1 MCFNA
6 HHLQI
11 LLPHAFLDN
20 FILFTI
26 DKHECRVYIL
36 DPCSEP
42 LSEER
47 YQLKL
52 QRCSFYLNDA
62 LEIAQPGW
70 NSDIYFWPRKYPH
83 NIPIPTSPD
92 RRFFSVIFTSSLFIV
107 ILITKIMI
115 CSIYLQKIVWIL
127 SI

>member
-1 MCFNA
+1 MFFNA

-11 LLPHAFLDN
+11 YLPHAILGD

-26 DKHECRVYIL
+26 DKHEHHVSIL
-36 DPCSEP
+36 DPFSVP

-52 QRCSFYLNDA
+52 QRCSLYLNEA

-70 NSDIYFWPRKYPH
+70 NYDIFYWPRKYPH
-83 NIPIPTSPD
+83 NISIPTSPD
-92 RRFFSVIFTSSLFIV
+92 R
-107 ILITKIMI
+107 
-115 CSIYLQKIVWIL
+115 
-127 SI
+127 